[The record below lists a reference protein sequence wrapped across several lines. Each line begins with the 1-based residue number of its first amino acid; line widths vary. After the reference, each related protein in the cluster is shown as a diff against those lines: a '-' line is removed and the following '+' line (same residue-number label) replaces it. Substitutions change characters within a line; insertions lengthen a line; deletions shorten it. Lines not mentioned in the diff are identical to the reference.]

1 MRRLLDLLFP
11 PKCAA
16 CARLLDFTKA
26 GESCALCDGC
36 LMRWNAAKAEL
47 CGHCLS
53 SVSACTCMTDTLSR
67 VRCRGLFKLTYYKQG
82 NRSAVQNRIV
92 FRIKEVRDFRT
103 PHFLSGELAAAI
115 RAHEGEM
122 DLSNAVIAYAP
133 RRRQAYRLHGTD
145 QARELAVALSRRLQ
159 IPMFHG
165 IVRKRGRQKEQKA
178 LTPRERLRN
187 ARASFLIRDGEL
199 VSGKTVLLVDDI
211 VTTGASMAACAQHL
225 MRAGAEAVYGV
236 AVASD
241 DANQNP
247 TVQIPKSSHDNFPSG
262 H

>member
-16 CARLLDFTKA
+16 CGKLLDFTKA
-26 GESCALCDGC
+26 GELCALCDGC
-36 LMRWNAAKAEL
+36 LTRWNAAKEEL

-53 SVSACTCMTDTLSR
+53 PVSACICMTDTLSR
-67 VRCRGLFKLTYYKQG
+67 VRCKGLFKLTYYKQG
-82 NRSAVQNRIV
+82 NRSAVQNRVV

-103 PHFLSGELAAAI
+103 PRFLAGELAAAL
-115 RAHEGEM
+115 RAHESEM
-122 DLSNAVIAYAP
+122 DLPNAVIAYAP

-145 QARELAVALSRRLQ
+145 QARELAMALSRRLQ
-159 IPMFHG
+159 IPVFHG
-165 IVRKRGRQKEQKA
+165 IIRRRGRQKEQKA

-187 ARASFLIRDGEL
+187 ARASFLIRDGAL

-211 VTTGASMAACAQHL
+211 VTTGASMAACAQML
-225 MRAGAEAVYGV
+225 TCAGALAVYCL

-241 DANQNP
+241 DVNQNP
-247 TVQIPKSSHDNFPSG
+247 AVQTPKSSHDNFPSG